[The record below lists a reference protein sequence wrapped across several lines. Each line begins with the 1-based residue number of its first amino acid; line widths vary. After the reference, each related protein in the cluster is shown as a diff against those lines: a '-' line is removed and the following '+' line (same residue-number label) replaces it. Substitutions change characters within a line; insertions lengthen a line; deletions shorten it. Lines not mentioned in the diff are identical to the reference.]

1 MRTPSCLQLP
11 CSGGA
16 HREWRIFITFSCSC
30 LGDTQARRIPSANPR
45 LPQLAHNMYGP
56 AKHTWDADLMV
67 QEGCN
72 AAGVAS
78 GGSDV
83 QGGGAA

>member
-1 MRTPSCLQLP
+1 MAHLHHLFLQLP
-11 CSGGA
+11 GSVRHTSKLHPECRPTTVSIG
-16 HREWRIFITFSCSC
+16 
-30 LGDTQARRIPSANPR
+30 TQ
-45 LPQLAHNMYGP
+45 YGP

-72 AAGVAS
+72 AADVAS

-83 QGGGAA
+83 QRGGAA